1 MNHLDLV
8 SALKI
13 QKLELKIRKPK
24 VKKTRGSDIEWFNPY
39 AIIVQDQVTHFTNY
53 TGNPNT
59 KTFIVIIK
67 K

>member
-24 VKKTRGSDIEWFNPY
+24 VKKTRGSDIEWFNPCG
-39 AIIVQDQVTHFTNY
+39 DQVTHFTNY